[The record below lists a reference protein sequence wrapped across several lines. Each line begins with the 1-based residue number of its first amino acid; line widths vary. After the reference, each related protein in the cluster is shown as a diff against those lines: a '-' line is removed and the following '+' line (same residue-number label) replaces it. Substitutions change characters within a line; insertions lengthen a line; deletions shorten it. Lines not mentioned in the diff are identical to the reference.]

1 MNIKKNVEYV
11 MGHPF
16 TKSAIEEYVQ
26 GDPSKLETLLFEIH
40 FHVFDKTA
48 LLCSKTYG
56 LNKWNNSG
64 VIKEFIRN
72 VEPPTNLSISL
83 PIPKKSK

>member
-1 MNIKKNVEYV
+1 MNIKKSVEYV
-11 MGHPF
+11 MEHPF
-16 TKSAIEEYVQ
+16 TKSAIEDYVN
-26 GDPSKLETLLFEIH
+26 GDSSKLETLLFEIH

-56 LNKWNNSG
+56 LNKWNSAG
-64 VIKEFIRN
+64 PIKDFIRN

-83 PIPKKSK
+83 PIPKKK

>member
-1 MNIKKNVEYV
+1 MNIKKNIEYI

-16 TKSAIEEYVQ
+16 TKVAIEEYVQ
-26 GDPSKLETLLFEIH
+26 GDTGKLETLLFEIH

-56 LNKWNNSG
+56 LNKWNASG
-64 VIKEFIRN
+64 PIKEFIRN
-72 VEPPTNLSISL
+72 VEPPENLSISL
-83 PIPKKSK
+83 PVPKKK